1 MSQATDDTRSGL
13 AFHIRD
19 LPPDSEPYIHE
30 AAMLLVEGF
39 REGWPEAWP
48 TLDDALDEV
57 REALEPGRIARMAVD
72 DAGQLLGWIG
82 AISEY
87 RGRAWELHP
96 LVVRPEAQGRGI
108 GRALVED
115 LEAQL
120 RPRGC
125 ITLFAGSDDETGM
138 TTLSG
143 IDLYPD
149 VWTHIAHIQNLRGH
163 PYTFY
168 QKVGFVITG
177 VLPDANGPGK
187 PDILLAKRIKAE

>member
-1 MSQATDDTRSGL
+1 MNQATDDTRSGPE
-13 AFHIRD
+13 FYIRD
-19 LPPDSEPYIHE
+19 LPPDSERYVHE

-39 REGWPEAWP
+39 REGWPDAWP
-48 TLDDALDEV
+48 TLEDALDEV
-57 REALEPGRIARMAVD
+57 REALEPDRVARMAVD

-87 RGRAWELHP
+87 GGHAWELHP
-96 LVVRPEAQGRGI
+96 LVVRPDLQGRGI

-120 RPRGC
+120 GPRGC

-149 VWTHIAHIQNLRGH
+149 VWPHIARIQNLRGH